1 MCRRAF
7 VGLNR
12 LSVPPKYRKQG
23 RKRQN
28 DQDFAANTI
37 DLLPIHGVGFPFRFL
52 VTDFA
57 NSAKILPRSPSC
69 HALRPSPSRRFHT
82 ETPPDLASYS
92 DAGQIQMLPE
102 LAHPFVF
109 RRTHIVQ

>member
-7 VGLNR
+7 VRLNR
-12 LSVPPKYRKQG
+12 LSVPAKYRKQG

-28 DQDFAANTI
+28 DQDFAADTI
-37 DLLPIHGVGFPFRFL
+37 DLLPIHGVVFSFSVSSYRFCQFRE
-52 VTDFA
+52 DFA
-57 NSAKILPRSPSC
+57 PLAILPRP
-69 HALRPSPSRRFHT
+69 ATVPK
-82 ETPPDLASYS
+82 PPISYR
-92 DAGQIQMLPE
+92 DPTGFGFLFRCCQIQMLPG